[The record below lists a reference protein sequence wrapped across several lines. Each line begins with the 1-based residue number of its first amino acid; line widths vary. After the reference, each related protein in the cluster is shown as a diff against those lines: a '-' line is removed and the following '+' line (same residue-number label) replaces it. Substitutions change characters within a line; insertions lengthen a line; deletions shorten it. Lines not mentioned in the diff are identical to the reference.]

1 MRGSTRSLALVPFV
15 AVFAVGCALSRKE
28 APAGTAPTPAA
39 SAASPEAPATPAQS
53 GSDATRVDERRI
65 VKKASLELE
74 VGNVVDAQ
82 AAATRIAERE
92 GGFVANTERL
102 TTSDDE
108 RRTEGGV
115 TLTLR
120 VPAAHFTPALESLRR
135 LGKGAGT
142 ERVTTEDVSEE
153 FIDLDARIHN
163 QRELEAQFLEILKR
177 AARVEDALNVQRELA
192 TVRTEIERME
202 GRRRFLEHETA
213 LSTLS
218 VALTPS
224 RPLVSA
230 SFSDFSSSVSHA
242 ASDTVNLGAEIVTAT
257 IRVLGV
263 LLPVALLLGLPL
275 AWTIRTLRRRS
286 QRRLMAAAA
295 ELGA

>member
-1 MRGSTRSLALVPFV
+1 MRASTRSVALGLALVPLL
-15 AVFAVGCALSRKE
+15 ATLAAGCALSKE
-28 APAGTAPTPAA
+28 GGAGAPPTAPEPAA
-39 SAASPEAPATPAQS
+39 SAAASPGPVTPA
-53 GSDATRVDERRI
+53 GADAVSAARRV

-74 VGNVVDAQ
+74 VASVGDAQ
-82 AAATRIAERE
+82 AAVTRIAERE
-92 GGFVANTERL
+92 GGFVASTER
-102 TTSDDE
+102 SASSQ
-108 RRTEGGV
+108 EGHRADGTL

-120 VPAAHFTPALESLRR
+120 VPSAHFTSTLDALRR
-135 LGKGAGT
+135 LGQGAGT

-153 FIDLDARIHN
+153 FIDLDARVHN

-218 VALTPS
+218 VALAAS

-230 SFSDFSSSVSHA
+230 SFTDFSSSVAHA
-242 ASDTVNLGAEIVTAT
+242 ASDTVNLGAGIVTAT

-263 LLPVALLLGLPL
+263 LVPVGLLLFLPL
-275 AWTIRTLRRRS
+275 GLVLRTLRIRARRA
-286 QRRLMAAAA
+286 RAVA
-295 ELGA
+295 EI